1 MNSFSAIVILLL
13 GLILGGFVA
22 WFLLRQRVL
31 SASKDA
37 KAELGPQ
44 IATLNERLAGKD
56 RQIAGLE
63 TRSVEKEQEIRSLKD
78 EITGLKTEQSKL
90 QTVMAKE
97 RQAVEEKLALLE
109 QAKTQ
114 LADAFK
120 ALSSEALKSNN
131 RSFLDLAQ
139 QTFSKYQEVAKGE
152 LEQRKSAIDA
162 LVKPIQQSLKDF
174 DDKVQKIEKDRAGAY
189 GELTQQVKSLLDTES
204 QLRLETGKLVRAL
217 SAPRTRGRWGE
228 LQLKRVVELAGMMNH
243 CDFVEQQTA
252 STDEGRLRPDMI
264 VRLPSGKSIV
274 VDAKAPLDAY
284 LEAIAATDEGIRKAK
299 LVDHARQVRDRIA
312 ELSKK
317 SYWAQFQPTPEIV
330 VLFIPGEAFFSAAL
344 EEDPSL
350 IEQGS
355 NGVIL
360 ATPTTLI
367 ALLKAVYYGWNQEN
381 LTANAQAISALGR
394 ELYKRVSVMT
404 GHFESLGNR
413 LKGAVT
419 SYNDAIGSLES
430 RVLPS
435 ARQFQTLDVATHEPE
450 ITALPPIEVT
460 PRQLQASEVT
470 NLESAIVKK
479 E

>member
-1 MNSFSAIVILLL
+1 MSSFTAIVIFLS
-13 GLILGGFVA
+13 GLFLGGFAA
-22 WFLLRQRVL
+22 WFLLRYRI
-31 SASKDA
+31 SGAIKNA
-37 KAELGPQ
+37 NAELELQ
-44 IATLNERLAGKD
+44 IATLNERLAGRD
-56 RQIAGLE
+56 RQIAGLDAQ
-63 TRSVEKEQEIRSLKD
+63 SIEKDREVNSLKD

-97 RQAVEEKLALLE
+97 RQAVDEKLALLE

-120 ALSSEALKSNN
+120 ALSSDALKSNN

-152 LEQRKSAIDA
+152 LDQRKSAIDE

-189 GELTQQVKSLLDTES
+189 GELSQQVKSLLDTEG

-252 STDEGRLRPDMI
+252 STEEGRLRPDMI

-284 LEAIAATDEGIRKAK
+284 LEAIATTDDGVRKAK
-299 LVDHARQVRDRIA
+299 LVDHARQVRDRIT

-344 EEDPSL
+344 EQDPSL
-350 IEQGS
+350 IEQGA

-381 LTANAQAISALGR
+381 LTANAQKISALGR
-394 ELYKRVSVMT
+394 DLYKRVSSLA
-404 GHFESLGNR
+404 GHFESLGNK
-413 LKGAVT
+413 LKGAVE
-419 SYNDAIGSLES
+419 SYNNAIGSLEN
-430 RVLPS
+430 RVLTS
-435 ARQFQTLDVATHEPE
+435 ARQFQNLDVATHEPE
-450 ITALPPIEVT
+450 IATLPSVELT
-460 PRQLQASEVT
+460 PRQMQVPEAPMLDRNSDK
-470 NLESAIVKK
+470 ES
-479 E
+479 